1 MENEYFFN
9 SLTGNSTDNNELR
22 IQFSK
27 MVERKSYAKN
37 QIILT
42 ADQICNQM
50 WFVMKGFAMSYI
62 YKEDRKIP
70 YWFWN
75 DAEIIVATNSFFKQ
89 LPSDGYIEIL
99 EKSTLLSIS
108 YSNIMYLT
116 EKFPEFNHIL
126 RVMLEDINYAT
137 EKRIFSLT
145 TLSPEERYQHLLKE
159 SSFIIRK
166 ASVETIASYLGVSR
180 KTNRFFWDIWP
191 FWDEDP
197 GLNFSLQLSINKS
210 EKPT

>member
-9 SLTGNSTDNNELR
+9 SLTGNSTNHNELR
-22 IQFSK
+22 TQFCK

-42 ADQICNQM
+42 ADQTSNQM
-50 WFVMKGFAMSYI
+50 WFVLKGFAMSYI

-75 DAEIIVATNSFFKQ
+75 EAEIIVSTNSFFKQ

-108 YSNIMYLT
+108 YQNILYLT
-116 EKFPEFNHIL
+116 EKFPEFNGFL
-126 RVMLEDINYAT
+126 RIMLEDISYTA
-137 EKRIFSLT
+137 ERRIFSLT
-145 TLSPEERYQHLLKE
+145 TLTPEERYLLLLKE

-180 KTNRFFWDIWP
+180 KTLNRIRA
-191 FWDEDP
+191 
-197 GLNFSLQLSINKS
+197 KR
-210 EKPT
+210 